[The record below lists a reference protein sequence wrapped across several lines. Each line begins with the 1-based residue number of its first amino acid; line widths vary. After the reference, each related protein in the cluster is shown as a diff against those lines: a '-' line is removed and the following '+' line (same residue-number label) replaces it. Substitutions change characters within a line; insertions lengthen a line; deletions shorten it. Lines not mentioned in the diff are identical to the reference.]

1 MAALFSITFSRDSH
15 VIEVSEGSSF
25 LIVFTYNLLYVSAM
39 FYLSFS
45 ATVDVFAA
53 LFLIVNNVADTLCA
67 QIPLSSAA
75 FLP

>member
-25 LIVFTYNLLYVSAM
+25 LGHNLLYVSAM

-45 ATVDVFAA
+45 ARVDVFAA